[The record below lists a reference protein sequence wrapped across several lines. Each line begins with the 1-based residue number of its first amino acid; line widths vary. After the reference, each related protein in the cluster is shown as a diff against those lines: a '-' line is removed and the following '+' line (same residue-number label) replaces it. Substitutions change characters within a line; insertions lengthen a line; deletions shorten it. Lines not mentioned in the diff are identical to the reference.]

1 MSNPEELSTQFAEAM
16 AKVQRGFKSIRS
28 GGHHAT
34 TSCLD
39 VTLHHASPSS
49 TAPLFYTT
57 HTLIP
62 CMCYRMLF
70 IKFGIG
76 IGIGS
81 TIVAFIPS
89 IGQWEVSLVVM
100 AIVPLL
106 IGAAS
111 LMTYI
116 MEPHTV
122 FPHAALCPHPPQCP
136 PDASHSRAHT
146 QSCPHTVPPDA
157 SHSPALCCPHGHRP
171 MHSSTH

>member
-1 MSNPEELSTQFAEAM
+1 M

-28 GGHHAT
+28 GGHQAT

-39 VTLHHASPSS
+39 VTLYHASPSS

-57 HTLIP
+57 HTLIL
-62 CMCYRMLF
+62 CVCYRKLF

-89 IGQWEVSLVVM
+89 IGQWEVALIVM

-106 IGAAS
+106 IGGAS

-116 MEPHTV
+116 TEPHTV
-122 FPHAALCPHPPQCP
+122 FPYAALCPH
-136 PDASHSRAHT
+136 
-146 QSCPHTVPPDA
+146 PHTVPPDA